1 MDLFLSIISLLVWI
15 FLIFLYPRKN
25 FSGDELFWT
34 NKIIFEKK
42 SIKGLKDENNENV
55 CVIIPARNEKFT
67 IAETL
72 NSVLN
77 QGLKKLFILIVD
89 DNSNDGTSK
98 LAKKTLIEAK
108 FNKFKIIKGKKLKK
122 GWSGKVWALKQA
134 IDYLKQKKE
143 ITHYL
148 FIDSDIV
155 LEKNIINDT
164 LRFLKNKKLIMVSL
178 MAKLNCQSFW
188 EKLLIPSFIYFFQ
201 KLYPFSS
208 VNNLKSSVAAAA
220 GGYIICTSRPFLKK
234 NLYNYIKD
242 KVIDDCN
249 IARLLKKEGKI
260 WLGLTNRIK
269 SNRNYEKFR
278 DLRKMIARTAFEQL
292 KYSITLVILSTFGML
307 LIYVYPYFALVTNF
321 NNLDTFRLTINL
333 VTIVLMTISLIPT
346 VNFYKLNYIYYFSLP
361 ISATFYIFMT
371 IDSTLNHFLKKGN
384 VWKGRKY

>member
-1 MDLFLSIISLLVWI
+1 
-15 FLIFLYPRKN
+15 LYPRKN

-42 SIKGLKDENNENV
+42 SIKRLKDENNENV

-67 IAETL
+67 IVETL

-164 LRFLKNKKLIMVSL
+164 LKFLKNKKLIMVSL

-269 SNRNYEKFR
+269 SNRNYEKFG